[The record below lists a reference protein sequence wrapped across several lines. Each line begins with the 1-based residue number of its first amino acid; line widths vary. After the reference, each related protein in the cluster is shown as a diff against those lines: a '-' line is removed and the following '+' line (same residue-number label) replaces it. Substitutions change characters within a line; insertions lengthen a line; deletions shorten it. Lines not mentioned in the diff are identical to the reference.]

1 MSEEGHPLSGY
12 NFNFA
17 GGSQN
22 SYFFDTLKGIT
33 YEIQFKPTPYLFGEN
48 FVLATEI
55 VELVI
60 KVVDN
65 PTGRR
70 PPLDSLIPPTVAA
83 IINDFYQKSSLTIT
97 IFICDTA
104 DRKHEARWRKFNRWY
119 EHFAATDYVRI
130 DDAFRDTKEELLY
143 HCALIAKRG
152 NPYLR
157 EVGLAF
163 LDLMADFNAGKEPV

>member
-1 MSEEGHPLSGY
+1 MNEEEPPLSSY
-12 NFNFA
+12 NFNFV
-17 GGSQN
+17 GGPRN
-22 SYFFDTLKGIT
+22 SYFFITLQQIT
-33 YEIQFKPTPYLFGEN
+33 YEIQFKPTPYLFGDD
-48 FVLATEI
+48 FVLADEI

-60 KVVDN
+60 KVTNN
-65 PTGRR
+65 PTGRT
-70 PPLDSLIPPTVAA
+70 PSLDVLIAPTVAA

-119 EHFAATDYVRI
+119 DHFAASDYIRI
-130 DDAFRDTKEELLY
+130 DDTYRDTREDLLY
-143 HCALIAKRG
+143 HFAVIAKNG

-163 LDLMADFNAGKEPV
+163 LDFMADVKMNK

>member
-1 MSEEGHPLSGY
+1 MRNVEQQPSKYDFL
-12 NFNFA
+12 FV
-17 GGSQN
+17 GGERN
-22 SYFFDTLKGIT
+22 SYSFVTDSLIT
-33 YEIQFKPTPYLFGEN
+33 YEIQFKPTPYLFGED
-48 FVLATEI
+48 FVLADEI

-60 KVVDN
+60 KVIDN

-70 PPLDSLIPPTVAA
+70 PPLDSFIPPTVAA

-119 EHFAATDYVRI
+119 DHFAATDYLRI
-130 DDAFRDTKEELLY
+130 DESFRDANEDLLY
-143 HCALIAKRG
+143 HCALITKNG

-163 LDLMADFNAGKEPV
+163 LDLMANVKAGK